1 MYFSPTLAGR
11 FLKAMRQV
19 PAQVTVV
26 TTYADDRPWG
36 LTVSAFCS
44 VSADPPKVLVSVGL
58 HTRTLSDVQAT
69 GRFGLSFLEESQS
82 EIAELAGRPA
92 QPKFIDRYC
101 READLRSSS
110 DYGWHGSLTDLGG
123 SEFSGSPAAE
133 IGSPAIAGAFC
144 QMDCVVSL
152 VVPVADHMLVVGDV
166 IDVQTPGGGQPR
178 ALLYCN
184 HVFHG
189 LGAPVPQHA
198 AAPIEPRSA

>member
-1 MYFSPTLAGR
+1 MYFSPTLVGR

-69 GRFGLSFLEESQS
+69 GRFGLSFLGESQH
-82 EIAELAGRPA
+82 EIAEFASRPA
-92 QPKFIDRYC
+92 KPKFIERYC

-110 DYGWHGSLTDLGG
+110 DYGWHGSLADLGG
-123 SEFSGSPAAE
+123 NEPYGGPAAE

-152 VVPVADHMLVVGDV
+152 LVPVADHMLVVGDV
-166 IDVQTPGGGQPR
+166 IDVQISRQGQPP

-189 LGAPVPQHA
+189 LGAPVPQQA
-198 AAPIEPRSA
+198 AASIVPRSA

>member
-1 MYFSPTLAGR
+1 
-11 FLKAMRQV
+11 MRQV

-44 VSADPPKVLVSVGL
+44 VSADPPKVMVSVGL

-69 GRFGLSFLEESQS
+69 GRFGLSLLDESQS
-82 EIAELAGRPA
+82 EIAEFASRRA

-123 SEFSGSPAAE
+123 SELSWGPAAG

-152 VVPVADHMLVVGDV
+152 LVPVADHMLVVADV
-166 IDVQTPGGGQPR
+166 IDVQTPRRGQLR

-184 HVFHG
+184 QAFHG
-189 LGAPVPQHA
+189 LGAQLAQQAVES
-198 AAPIEPRSA
+198 IVPRSA